1 MVLAAS
7 ATATLRAALRERV
20 RIDTRTL
27 ALFRIALALLI
38 LVDLF
43 LRARNFSYFYTEAG
57 PVPQSLATAA
67 LSTDAPSVYFLT
79 TDPTGTAALFV
90 VHGVLAVLLLVGY
103 YTRVATALSLVFVLS
118 LDLRNPL
125 VLSYADTLFVWLL
138 FWAIFLPLGER
149 WSIDAVHADRERRAS
164 VASIGTALALLQM
177 ITMYTVNGYH
187 KSGSTLWPSGEAA
200 VLVFGLDDMTFLL
213 ADSLHAVPSLL
224 QAGGFAWYYML
235 CLSGLL
241 VLARGRLRTGLVSIY
256 MVAHLS
262 FAVTVR
268 IGAFAFVALAGL
280 ILFLQSSFWDDLSAV
295 AQRLSLSTTSG
306 EPTTANRAVRTRL
319 PLARH
324 HRLSDRLP
332 ALPAIAAR
340 LPRLELEYAAT
351 LGHRLRHDPA
361 RTAMA
366 AIIAIGVVIALVSV
380 LSAGGLVG
388 DHDEVDPVAEIERGA
403 TGFVDHQTEW
413 SIFAPEP
420 RTTDRYYVFPAVTAS
435 GERLDVYN
443 DRELTFDRPYENLQ
457 QQYETYRERFYMN
470 SVGATEPPETTA
482 LLAEHI
488 CTEWNEAHDGGD
500 ELTHLTMYQVQEEVT
515 RETIGTPDERERS
528 AVVLHRHGCGDNE
541 PIEIVDSEWN
551 NDNES
556 GLP

>member
-7 ATATLRAALRERV
+7 ATSTRRAALRERV

-27 ALFRIALALLI
+27 ALFRVALALLI
-38 LVDLF
+38 LADLF
-43 LRARNFSYFYTEAG
+43 LRARNFSHFYTEAG

-103 YTRVATALSLVFVLS
+103 YTRIVTALSLVFVLS

-138 FWAIFLPLGER
+138 FWAIFLPLGDR
-149 WSIDAVHADRERRAS
+149 WSVDAVHADREPRAS
-164 VASIGTALALLQM
+164 VASIATALALFQM

-187 KSGSTLWPSGEAA
+187 KSGSALWPSGEAA
-200 VLVFGLDDMTFLL
+200 VLVFGLDDMTFFL

-241 VLARGRLRTGLVSIY
+241 ILTRGRLRTGLVSVY

-280 ILFLQSSFWDDLSAV
+280 ILFLQSSFWNDLSAV
-295 AQRLSLSTTSG
+295 AHRLSL
-306 EPTTANRAVRTRL
+306 PTTTADTNRAVRTRL
-319 PLARH
+319 PLARR

-332 ALPAIAAR
+332 ALTALAAR
-340 LPRLELEYAAT
+340 LPRLELEYTAQLTSRIRHNPTRTVAT
-351 LGHRLRHDPA
+351 VVVVLGA
-361 RTAMA
+361 
-366 AIIAIGVVIALVSV
+366 VVALVSV

-388 DHDEVDPVAEIERGA
+388 DEVDPVAEIERGA

-435 GERLDVYN
+435 GEHLDVYN
-443 DRELTFDRPYENLQ
+443 DRELTFDRPHENLQ

-488 CTEWNEAHDGGD
+488 CTEWNEAHDGD

-515 RETIGTPDERERS
+515 RETIGTPDDRERS
-528 AVVLHRHGCGDNE
+528 AVLLHRHGCGDNE
-541 PIEIVDSEWN
+541 PTEIVDSEWN
-551 NDNES
+551 DDNES